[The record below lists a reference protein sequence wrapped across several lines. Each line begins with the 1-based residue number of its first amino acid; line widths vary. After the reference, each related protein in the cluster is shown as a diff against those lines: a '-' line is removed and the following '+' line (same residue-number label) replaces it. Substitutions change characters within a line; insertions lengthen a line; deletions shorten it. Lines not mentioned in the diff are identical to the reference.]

1 MQNPGRGPGTRARS
15 AASHSQLAI
24 RQAADLSAI
33 VLAPFVWGN
42 SRGRLLN
49 GEGERAYLADSD
61 AELDVVVRV
70 VIKATSVDETG

>member
-1 MQNPGRGPGTRARS
+1 MQNPGRGPETRARS
-15 AASHSQLAI
+15 PALHSQLAI

-49 GEGERAYLADSD
+49 GKGERAYLADSN